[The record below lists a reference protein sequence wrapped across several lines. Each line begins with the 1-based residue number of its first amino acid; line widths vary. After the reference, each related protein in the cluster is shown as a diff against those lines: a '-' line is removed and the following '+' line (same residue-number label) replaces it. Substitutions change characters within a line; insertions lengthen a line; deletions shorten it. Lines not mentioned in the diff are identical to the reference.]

1 MVQYRIV
8 SDIHVQHSCT
18 TFMYVCGTVYTYTV
32 HITYMTCV
40 PMVYYNQTIMNV
52 TQPGTGV
59 YRYKSIR
66 KKNLV
71 LV

>member
-1 MVQYRIV
+1 
-8 SDIHVQHSCT
+8 
-18 TFMYVCGTVYTYTV
+18 MYVCGTVYTYIIYSTY
-32 HITYMTCV
+32 HIHDIYTDGILQ
-40 PMVYYNQTIMNV
+40 PNNHV

-71 LV
+71 LVLL